1 MPTLWPGGET
11 CECAACGR
19 FFSTTSNFDR
29 HRAGS
34 HDDNTRRCLTAD
46 ELTAKGMFER
56 NGVWKQLPA
65 ERRVYGET
73 VAILGAGENES

>member
-11 CECAACGR
+11 CECSACGR

-29 HRAGS
+29 HRVGG
-34 HDDNTRRCLTAD
+34 HDDNTRRCLTPD
-46 ELTAKGMFER
+46 EMIAKGLFDR
-56 NGVWKQLPA
+56 GGVWKQLPP

-73 VAILGAGENES
+73 ALFSGSDENE